1 MIPESGSTLSSK
13 KEERS
18 KVLYTMGE
26 FYRQEEGGERKLLA
40 KEKEVL
46 FQAQLSVI
54 SLGSKGKVCVQIT
67 SSFFDWGLEV
77 VMKGAQVTGHLIG
90 ADWKIPS
97 CQIKIT
103 FFFWGLKQPLGQTL
117 NLGLV

>member
-40 KEKEVL
+40 KGKEVL

-67 SSFFDWGLEV
+67 SSL
-77 VMKGAQVTGHLIG
+77 TGG
-90 ADWKIPS
+90 WK
-97 CQIKIT
+97 
-103 FFFWGLKQPLGQTL
+103 W
-117 NLGLV
+117 